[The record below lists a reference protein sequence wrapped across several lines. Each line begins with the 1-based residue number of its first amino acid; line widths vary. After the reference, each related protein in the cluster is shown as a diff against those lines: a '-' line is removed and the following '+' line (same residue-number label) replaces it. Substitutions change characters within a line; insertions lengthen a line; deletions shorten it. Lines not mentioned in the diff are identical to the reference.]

1 VPAGLSFFLAPSW
14 PWLIPGLVFTGLSM
28 TNNPAWKSYIVL
40 KSEPARVAR
49 NISSYALPF
58 VVVIVIALGLLVL
71 LAVGAHGRG
80 ATRSHGGLGS
90 GEGTD

>member
-1 VPAGLSFFLAPSW
+1 MPLAWGYAIFDTVMGVPMACGA
-14 PWLIPGLVFTGLSM
+14 
-28 TNNPAWKSYIVL
+28 VL
-40 KSEPARVAR
+40 GGVLFRSG
-49 NISSYALPF
+49 YALPF

-71 LAVGAHGRG
+71 PAVGAHGRG